1 MEMFWVLSVLGEK
14 IASFRNKHLGNNK
27 TGYLLSQQLTASSEG
42 HKLPYVPKSG
52 VIPSTNPQNS
62 GLSYFSWIERIFLL
76 FSALPRVDEKSCLL
90 SVAETMG
97 TVCTSI
103 RWLKYLLHRSL
114 QIGWTEV
121 CEQLTVIG
129 DNQQK
134 LLQWMHVSNLRSGS
148 WSSETFAYSK

>member
-1 MEMFWVLSVLGEK
+1 MLRGRRRNNPRNGCGSLLRSWRCSGSVLGEK
-14 IASFRNKHLGNNK
+14 IASFFRNKHLGNNK

-97 TVCTSI
+97 TSTPIARGAHLCARRIST
-103 RWLKYLLHRSL
+103 H
-114 QIGWTEV
+114 
-121 CEQLTVIG
+121 
-129 DNQQK
+129 
-134 LLQWMHVSNLRSGS
+134 
-148 WSSETFAYSK
+148 TFKIYF